1 MKLSKIFLAYL
12 AMVERTSKITY
23 NGLELL
29 KTSNVV
35 GFWHEDS
42 FVSHLVLKEL
52 AEYDQK
58 ATVLVSGQWRGNVI
72 QEMVEHFGGEVFRVS
87 YTGKTMDQFKRL
99 FQDAKSTSNLIVM
112 AFDGPK
118 GPRHKVKK
126 IAFLLSN
133 KNNKHLMGVKVNYKH
148 KIRMFGR
155 WDHYVIPLILNRIQI
170 QVMDFGKITDSELQD
185 TDGTNQKIIQKL
197 MKDAK

>member
-23 NGLELL
+23 KGLELL

-52 AEYDQK
+52 AEYNQK
-58 ATVLVSGQWRGNVI
+58 ATVLVTGQWRGNVI
-72 QEMVEHFGGEVFRVS
+72 QEMVEYFDGEVFRVS
-87 YTGKTMDQFKRL
+87 YAGKTIDQFKRL
-99 FQDAKSTSNLIVM
+99 FQSAKSTSNLIVM

-126 IAFLLSN
+126 IAFLLAN
-133 KNNKHLMGVKVNYKH
+133 KNNKNLMGVKVNYKH
-148 KIRMFGR
+148 KIRLFGR
-155 WDHYVIPLILNRIQI
+155 WDHYVIPLIFNRIQI
-170 QVMDFGKITDSELQD
+170 QIMDFGKITASELHD
-185 TDGTNQKIIQKL
+185 TDRTNQMIIQKL
-197 MKDAK
+197 KKDTE